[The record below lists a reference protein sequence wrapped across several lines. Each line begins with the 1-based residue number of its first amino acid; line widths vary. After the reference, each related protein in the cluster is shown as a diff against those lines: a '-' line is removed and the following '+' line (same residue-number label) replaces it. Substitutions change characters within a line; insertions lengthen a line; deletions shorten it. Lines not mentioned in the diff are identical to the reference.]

1 MPEWISYDQDPAGA
15 ISFDAELL
23 DEAEFRTA
31 NPIAVTIKV
40 SGFEA
45 DSNGQPTDA
54 ASDALFAYEQALE
67 SALAE
72 NESDLVATVTEPN
85 TFMLLAY
92 AASNN
97 AATVARGVKCPYPA
111 DVQSDTDTSWSKY
124 EELALRGEELEEARD
139 DEQIAQLEEEGFEQ
153 GDEITVFFAL
163 SFPDEEKLAGASR
176 ALELAGFEAPQV
188 EEFNELQA
196 AKRVALAPDEIKA
209 ARTQLMSIVK
219 PFGATYDGWG
229 IDEDEEDEVPV

>member
-1 MPEWISYDQDPAGA
+1 MPEWISYDQEPAGA

-31 NPIAVTIKV
+31 NPIAITVTV

-67 SALAE
+67 AALAE
-72 NESDLVATVTEPN
+72 NESDLVATVSEPN

-92 AASNN
+92 AASDS
-97 AATVARGVKCPYPA
+97 AAAIARGVKCPYTA
-111 DVQSDTDTSWSKY
+111 DVQSASDTAWSKY

-153 GDEITVFFAL
+153 GEELTIFFAL
-163 SFPDEEKLAGASR
+163 SFADEQKLAGASR

-196 AKRVALAPDEIKA
+196 AKRIALAPDEIKA
-209 ARTQLMSIVK
+209 ARNALLAIIK
-219 PFGATYDGWG
+219 PFDGNYEGWG
-229 IDEDEEDEVPV
+229 IDEDEEEPVEV

>member
-1 MPEWISYDQDPAGA
+1 MPEWISYDQEPAGA

-23 DEAEFRTA
+23 DEAEFRAA
-31 NPIAVTIKV
+31 NPVAITVKI

-45 DSNGQPTDA
+45 DSNGQPTDE

-85 TFMLLAY
+85 SFMLLAY
-92 AASNN
+92 AESEN
-97 AATVARGVKCPYPA
+97 AATIARAIKCPYPA
-111 DVQSDTDTSWSKY
+111 DVQSEKDPTWAKF

-139 DEQIAQLEEEGFEQ
+139 DEQIAQLEEEGFEP
-153 GDEITVFFAL
+153 GEELTIFFAL
-163 SFPDEEKLAGASR
+163 SFHNEESVARAAK
-176 ALELAGFEAPQV
+176 ALELAGYEAPHV

-196 AKRVALAPDEIKA
+196 ARRIALTPEAIKGTRNA
-209 ARTQLMSIVK
+209 LLAIIK
-219 PFGATYDGWG
+219 PFDGNYEGWG
-229 IDEDEEDEVPV
+229 VDEDEEDDVPT